1 MPRALLITNP
11 VAARTDALVTS
22 TVRRIFRANGW
33 SVDVAETTQ
42 QGDTRRF
49 AEAAVQDSVDIVAVF
64 GGDGTTMQ
72 AASALVGSE
81 VILGLVPGGTGNIL
95 AGNLRVP
102 TSPIAAA
109 ELIVHGR
116 SRRIDLGRVE
126 RSDGVH
132 YFSVA
137 CGAGADA
144 RIMGGT
150 LTGDKR
156 RWGIGGYFATMARVL
171 PGIRSTVHA
180 ITIDGRRYETRA
192 AVSLV
197 LNCGELIPPFFRLR
211 RDTKLDDGLLDLV
224 VVAADSL
231 WECSRAVLRAFQNVM
246 LDTGATSYLLYD
258 RGEQITIET
267 EIPEPVQFDG
277 DLAGITPVTTTVVP
291 GALSIFAPRP

>member
-1 MPRALLITNP
+1 VARALLITNP
-11 VAARTDALVTS
+11 VAARTDPTVGS

-33 SVDVAETTQ
+33 SVDVAETTRP
-42 QGDTRRF
+42 GDSRRL
-49 AEAAVQDSVDIVAVF
+49 AETAVQDSIDVVAVF

-72 AASALVGSE
+72 AASALVGSG

-102 TSPIAAA
+102 TSPIAAT

-126 RSDGVH
+126 RPDGVH

-150 LTGDKR
+150 RTGDKR

-171 PGIRSTVHA
+171 PEIRSTVHA
-180 ITIDGRRYETRA
+180 ITVDGRRFETPA

-197 LNCGELIPPFFRLR
+197 LNCGELIPPFVRLR
-211 RDTKLDDGLLDLV
+211 RDTKPDDGLLDLI
-224 VVAADSL
+224 VVAADSM
-231 WECSRAVLRAFQNVM
+231 WECTRAVLRAFQNVL
-246 LDTGATSYLLYD
+246 LDTGGTSYLLYD

-267 EIPEPVQFDG
+267 EVHEPVQFDG

-291 GALSIFAPRP
+291 GALAIFAPRS

>member
-1 MPRALLITNP
+1 
-11 VAARTDALVTS
+11 
-22 TVRRIFRANGW
+22 
-33 SVDVAETTQ
+33 
-42 QGDTRRF
+42 
-49 AEAAVQDSVDIVAVF
+49 VAVF

-72 AASALVGSE
+72 AASALVGSG

-102 TSPIAAA
+102 QSPIAAT

-137 CGAGADA
+137 CGVGADA

-150 LTGDKR
+150 LTPDKR
-156 RWGIGGYFATMARVL
+156 RWGILGYFATMARVL
-171 PGIRSTVHA
+171 PEIRSTVHA
-180 ITIDGRRYETRA
+180 ITVDGRRFEAPA
-192 AVSLV
+192 AVALV
-197 LNCGELIPPFFRLR
+197 LNCGELIPPLVRLR

-224 VVAADSL
+224 VVAADSV
-231 WECSRAVLRAFQNVM
+231 WDCTRAVLRAFQNVV
-246 LDTGATSYLLYD
+246 LDTGPTPYLLYG

-291 GALSIFAPRP
+291 GALSIFAPRA